1 MKTSGYRSK
10 GSLELTNVLLTLSFY
25 GLFFSN
31 TPDYQVISQ
40 LGGIFLAACSA
51 MVGFVGRGM
60 PKKGLCL
67 FEICVVLLGVSS
79 EIVSWFNQIEF
90 VSFYSIVF
98 LMTVFVTIIM
108 VRVIDLEEIIS
119 AAAYAYV
126 GSVITIFV
134 FDREGLMTSLR
145 EAGNIWEFKFEPL
158 GLHPNLVGFVFGAGA
173 MVLLAKASIVDGRGK
188 WIYIGAT
195 IISVLFVIA
204 ASARASVLALLV
216 SATILLCININ
227 RFGIKLVGGIFL
239 SIFVF
244 SVVNVE
250 TIYAYLYQILDLASE
265 QRGIESGGSGR
276 TELWQLGFDQIL
288 HQGWQLFSGGGLRS
302 SEAEIIGFHTENSY
316 ITIVLDSGVIFGGLV
331 IFTILLYVVRVFN
344 LAYREVH
351 GKSYFYN
358 ALLGMMLFVVIEFVF
373 NRYLIGIGNPSSLLF
388 MIVCAAVGLLRDEKM
403 KGMINYTAFQTAN
416 PQTRAFSD

>member
-1 MKTSGYRSK
+1 
-10 GSLELTNVLLTLSFY
+10 
-25 GLFFSN
+25 
-31 TPDYQVISQ
+31 
-40 LGGIFLAACSA
+40 

-90 VSFYSIVF
+90 VSFYSMVF
-98 LMTVFVTIIM
+98 LTTVFITIII
-108 VRVIDLEEIIS
+108 VRIIDLEEIIS

-134 FDREGLMTSLR
+134 FDQEGLMNALR
-145 EAGNIWEFKFEPL
+145 EAGDIWTFRFEPL
-158 GLHPNLVGFVFGAGA
+158 GLHPNLVGFLFGAGA

-195 IISVLFVIA
+195 LISVLFVIA

-216 SATILLCININ
+216 SATILLCINVN
-227 RFGIKLVGGIFL
+227 RLGIKLVGGVFL
-239 SIFVF
+239 SMFVF
-244 SVVNVE
+244 SVVNFGDV
-250 TIYAYLYQILDLASE
+250 YAYLFEILDLASE
-265 QRGIESGGSGR
+265 QRGIESGASGR
-276 TELWQLGFDQIL
+276 TELWQLGFDRML
-288 HQGWQLFSGGGLRS
+288 HQGGWQLFFGEGLRS

-316 ITIVLDSGVIFGGLV
+316 ITIMLDSGIIFGSLV
-331 IFTILLYVVRVFN
+331 IFAILLNVLRAFN

-358 ALLGMMLFVVIEFVF
+358 ALLGMMLFVVIESIF
-373 NRYLIGIGNPSSLLF
+373 NRYLIGIGNPLSLLF
-388 MIVCAAVGLLRDEKM
+388 IMVCAAVGLLRDEKM
-403 KGMINYTAFQTAN
+403 NEGMIINYTAIQTAG